1 MIERTEHGAKI
12 FVKVVPNASI
22 DQIVGEVGGRL
33 KVRVSSPP
41 ESGKANRSV
50 CQLLSRALGV
60 KKNTVSVL
68 SGSTN
73 PKKIIGI
80 RGVSVDTIW
89 SKLGL

>member
-1 MIERTEHGAKI
+1 
-12 FVKVVPNASI
+12 
-22 DQIVGEVGGRL
+22 
-33 KVRVSSPP
+33 
-41 ESGKANRSV
+41 
-50 CQLLSRALGV
+50 GV